1 MKKWFV
7 MLLMA
12 GLVAP
17 AWAECSGEYPH
28 KDGRAAV
35 KDAKRAEMRKIHEE
49 REALLKKTK
58 EQVEKLVQEYKKAKP
73 GSKKAAQKK
82 AEIAKL
88 VAQVREDQFKFKREL
103 LDNFKARL
111 DVMEQELAAAQDE
124 NAKAAWVDEK
134 TDAVINDNGDLKVL
148 FRDKLLPPPP
158 GPRKGHFK
166 KGARPGDEVNG
177 PHGADMPKDGPM
189 PLGPDG
195 EILPPPPAPE
205 ER

>member
-17 AWAECSGEYPH
+17 AWAECSGESPH

-49 REALLKKTK
+49 REVQFKKTK
-58 EQVEKLVQEYKKAKP
+58 EQAEKLVQEYKKAKA
-73 GSKKAAQKK
+73 GSKKAAKKK

-124 NAKAAWVDEK
+124 NTKAAWVDEK
-134 TDAVINDNGDLKVL
+134 TEAVINDNGDLKVL
-148 FRDKLLPPPP
+148 FQDKLLPPPP
-158 GPRKGHFK
+158 APRNGHFK
-166 KGARPGDEVNG
+166 KGPRHGEAAKG
-177 PHGADMPKDGPM
+177 PHGADMPKNGPM

-195 EILPPPPAPE
+195 EMLPPPPDMD

>member
-17 AWAECSGEYPH
+17 AWAECSGESPH

-49 REALLKKTK
+49 REVQFKKTK
-58 EQVEKLVQEYKKAKP
+58 EQAEKLVQEYKKAKP

-124 NAKAAWVDEK
+124 NTKAAWVDEK

-148 FRDKLLPPPP
+148 FQDKLLPPPP

-166 KGARPGDEVNG
+166 KGARPGEAVKD

-195 EILPPPPAPE
+195 EILPPPPAPQ

>member
-17 AWAECSGEYPH
+17 AWAECSGESPH

-35 KDAKRAEMRKIHEE
+35 KDTKRAEMRKIHKE
-49 REALLKKTK
+49 RDAQFKKTK
-58 EQVEKLVQEYKKAKP
+58 EQAEKLVQEYKKAKA

-124 NAKAAWVDEK
+124 NTKAAWVDEK
-134 TDAVINDNGDLKVL
+134 TEAVINDNGDLKVL
-148 FRDKLLPPPP
+148 FQDKLLPPPP
-158 GPRKGHFK
+158 GPRNGHFK
-166 KGARPGDEVNG
+166 KGPRHGEAAKG
-177 PHGADMPKDGPM
+177 PHGADMPKNGPM

-195 EILPPPPAPE
+195 EMLPPPPDMDA
-205 ER
+205 R

>member
-1 MKKWFV
+1 

-35 KDAKRAEMRKIHEE
+35 KDAKRAEMRKIHKE
-49 REALLKKTK
+49 REVQFKKTK

-111 DVMEQELAAAQDE
+111 DVMEQELAAAQE
-124 NAKAAWVDEK
+124 EKTKAAWVDEK

-158 GPRKGHFK
+158 APRKGHFK
-166 KGARPGDEVNG
+166 KGPRPGDAAKG
-177 PHGADMPKDGPM
+177 PRGADMPKDGPM
-189 PLGPDG
+189 PDGPDG
-195 EILPPPPAPE
+195 ELLPPPPDMD

>member
-7 MLLMA
+7 MMLMA

-17 AWAECSGEYPH
+17 AWAECSGESPH

-134 TDAVINDNGDLKVL
+134 TDAVINDNGDMKVL
-148 FRDKLLPPPP
+148 FHDKLLPPPP

>member
-17 AWAECSGEYPH
+17 AWAECLGEYPH

-49 REALLKKTK
+49 REVQFNKTK
-58 EQVEKLVQEYKKAKP
+58 EQAEKLVQEYKKAKP
-73 GSKKAAQKK
+73 SSKKAAQKK

-124 NAKAAWVDEK
+124 NTKAAWVDEK

-148 FRDKLLPPPP
+148 FQDKLLPPPP
-158 GPRKGHFK
+158 APRNGHFK
-166 KGARPGDEVNG
+166 KG
-177 PHGADMPKDGPM
+177 PHGADMPKNGPM
-189 PLGPDG
+189 PDGPDG
-195 EILPPPPAPE
+195 EMLPPPPDMDA
-205 ER
+205 R

>member
-17 AWAECSGEYPH
+17 AWAECSGERPH

-35 KDAKRAEMRKIHEE
+35 KDTKRAEMRKIHEE

-111 DVMEQELAAAQDE
+111 DVMEQELAAAQEE

-148 FRDKLLPPPP
+148 FQDKLLPPPP
-158 GPRKGHFK
+158 PSHRAHFK
-166 KGARPGDEVNG
+166 KGPRHGQAAKG

-195 EILPPPPAPE
+195 DILPPPPAPE

>member
-35 KDAKRAEMRKIHEE
+35 KDAKRAEMRKIHKE
-49 REALLKKTK
+49 RDAQFKKTK

-124 NAKAAWVDEK
+124 NTKAAWVDEK

-148 FRDKLLPPPP
+148 FQDKLLPPPP

-166 KGARPGDEVNG
+166 KGPRPGEAAKD

>member
-49 REALLKKTK
+49 REVQFKKTK
-58 EQVEKLVQEYKKAKP
+58 EQAEKLVQEYKKAKP

-103 LDNFKARL
+103 LDNFKDRL

-134 TDAVINDNGDLKVL
+134 TEAVINDNGDLKVL

-166 KGARPGDEVNG
+166 KGARPGETANG

>member
-1 MKKWFV
+1 MKKWLV

-17 AWAECSGEYPH
+17 AWAECSGECPH

-35 KDAKRAEMRKIHEE
+35 KDAKRAEMRKIHKE
-49 REALLKKTK
+49 RDAQFKKTK
-58 EQVEKLVQEYKKAKP
+58 EQAEKLVQEYKKAKP

-111 DVMEQELAAAQDE
+111 DVMEQELAAAQE
-124 NAKAAWVDEK
+124 EKTKAAWVDEK

-158 GPRKGHFK
+158 APRKGHFK
-166 KGARPGDEVNG
+166 KGPRPGDAAKG
-177 PHGADMPKDGPM
+177 PRGADMPKDGPM
-189 PLGPDG
+189 PDGPDG
-195 EILPPPPAPE
+195 ELLPPPPDMD

>member
-17 AWAECSGEYPH
+17 AWAECSGESPH

-49 REALLKKTK
+49 REVQFKKTK

-111 DVMEQELAAAQDE
+111 DVMEHELAAAQDE

-166 KGARPGDEVNG
+166 KGARPGEAANG

>member
-17 AWAECSGEYPH
+17 AWAECSGESPH

-134 TDAVINDNGDLKVL
+134 TDAVINDNGDMKVL
-148 FRDKLLPPPP
+148 FHDKLLPPPP

>member
-17 AWAECSGEYPH
+17 AWAECSGESPH

-49 REALLKKTK
+49 REVQFKKTIA
-58 EQVEKLVQEYKKAKP
+58 QAEKLVQEYKKAKP

-158 GPRKGHFK
+158 DPRKGHFK

-195 EILPPPPAPE
+195 EILPPPPAPQ